1 MVPPLHENR
10 GEFMHAEL
18 LRYHLGGIGSLRSL
32 GLEYY
37 TLWSLDFFQQEVMC
51 LSQAASQPM

>member
-1 MVPPLHENR
+1 
-10 GEFMHAEL
+10 MHAEL
-18 LRYHLGGIGSLRSL
+18 LRYRLGGIGSLRSL